1 MPDAPSSSAARSVTA
16 FAPAS
21 TSNVGPGFDILGFA
35 VDGMGDRVTAA
46 FSTTPGV
53 VITEI
58 TGDGGRLPTTA
69 SENTAGVAVLE
80 LLQRAGVADLTD
92 RGVDLRLTKGMPLG
106 SGLGSSAAS
115 AVAGVVAVDAL
126 LGLHSDLPTMLA
138 CALEGERVACG
149 AAHADNVAPSLYG
162 GFVLV
167 RSNLPPD
174 IVRLPVPDGL
184 ACALVRPHVEVST
197 RAAREV
203 LPREIPVADAVRQA
217 ANLGALV
224 AALASGDL
232 ELLRRCLEDRIAE
245 PKRTHLVPG
254 FGAMKAAALA
264 SGAIGCTLSGSG
276 PSTLA
281 LAASLDEAERIADAM
296 VTALG
301 NVGSDRLVSAAGVA
315 GARVVEDQAADD
327 LSTG

>member
-1 MPDAPSSSAARSVTA
+1 MPDAPNSSQSVTA

-21 TSNVGPGFDILGFA
+21 VSNVGPGFDILGFA
-35 VDGMGDRVTAA
+35 VDGMGDRVTA
-46 FSTTPGV
+46 TLRDEPGV
-53 VITEI
+53 DLAEI

-69 SENTAGVAVLE
+69 SENTAGVAALE
-80 LLQRAGVADLTD
+80 LMRRAGIITD
-92 RGVDLRLTKGMPLG
+92 RGVTLRLAKGMPLG

-115 AVAGVVAVDAL
+115 AVAGVVAVDSL
-126 LGLHSDLPTMLA
+126 LGLDSDLETLLA
-138 CALEGERVACG
+138 CALEGERMACG

-174 IVRLPVPDGL
+174 IVRLPVPGGL
-184 ACALVRPHVEVST
+184 ACAVVRPHVEVST
-197 RAAREV
+197 RSAREV
-203 LPREIPVADAVRQA
+203 LPAEIPVGDAVRQA

-224 AALASGDL
+224 SALASGDL
-232 ELLRRCLEDRIAE
+232 DLLRRTLEDRIAE
-245 PKRTHLVPG
+245 SKRTHLVPG

-281 LAASLDEAERIADAM
+281 LAESLDEAERIADAM

-301 NVGSDRLVSAAGVA
+301 NVGSDRLVSAV
-315 GARVVEDQAADD
+315 GAEGSRVI
-327 LSTG
+327 T

>member
-1 MPDAPSSSAARSVTA
+1 MV
-16 FAPAS
+16 
-21 TSNVGPGFDILGFA
+21 A
-35 VDGMGDRVTAA
+35 VDG
-46 FSTTPGV
+46 
-53 VITEI
+53 
-58 TGDGGRLPTTA
+58 
-69 SENTAGVAVLE
+69 
-80 LLQRAGVADLTD
+80 
-92 RGVDLRLTKGMPLG
+92 
-106 SGLGSSAAS
+106 
-115 AVAGVVAVDAL
+115 L
-126 LGLHSDLPTMLA
+126 LGLDSDLETLLA

-174 IVRLPVPDGL
+174 IVRLPVPEGL
-184 ACALVRPHVEVST
+184 ACAVVRPHVEVST

-203 LPREIPVADAVRQA
+203 LPAEIPVADTVRQA

-224 AALASGDL
+224 ASLASGDL
-232 ELLRRCLEDRIAE
+232 DLLRRTLEDRIAE
-245 PKRTHLVPG
+245 PRRTHLVPG

-281 LAASLDEAERIADAM
+281 LAASIDEAERIADAM

-301 NVGSDRLVSAAGVA
+301 NVGSDRLVSAVGVA
-315 GARVVEDQAADD
+315 GAHVVDNVPVD
-327 LSTG
+327 

>member
-1 MPDAPSSSAARSVTA
+1 MPDAPRQITA

-21 TSNVGPGFDILGFA
+21 VSNVGPGFDILGFA
-35 VDGMGDRVTAA
+35 VDGMGDRVTA
-46 FSTTPGV
+46 TLRKIGRDEPGV
-53 VITEI
+53 EIAEI
-58 TGDGGRLPTTA
+58 TGDGGRLPTAA
-69 SENTAGVAVLE
+69 SENTAGVAAVE
-80 LLQRAGVADLTD
+80 LLRRAGVTD
-92 RGVDLRLTKGMPLG
+92 QGVSLRLAKGMPLG

-115 AVAGVVAVDAL
+115 AVAGVVAVDGL
-126 LGLHSDLPTMLA
+126 LGLHSDLETLLA
-138 CALEGERVACG
+138 CALEGERMACG

-174 IVRLPVPDGL
+174 IVRLPVPGGL
-184 ACALVRPHVEVST
+184 ACAVVRPHVEVST

-203 LPREIPVADAVRQA
+203 LPAEIPVGDAVRQA

-232 ELLRRCLEDRIAE
+232 ALLRRTLEDRIAE

-301 NVGSDRLVSAAGVA
+301 NVGSDRLVSDVGVR
-315 GARVVEDQAADD
+315 GAHVLKEVSVD
-327 LSTG
+327 

>member
-1 MPDAPSSSAARSVTA
+1 MSDAPSQQPTSVTA

-21 TSNVGPGFDILGFA
+21 VSNVGPGFDILGFA
-35 VDGMGDRVTAA
+35 VDGMGDRVTA
-46 FSTTPGV
+46 TLRDQPGV
-53 VITEI
+53 EIAEI
-58 TGDGGRLPTTA
+58 TGDGGRLPTAA
-69 SENTAGVAVLE
+69 SENTAGVAALE
-80 LLQRAGVADLTD
+80 LLQRAGRTD
-92 RGVDLRLTKGMPLG
+92 QGVELRLAKGMPLG

-126 LGLHSDLPTMLA
+126 LGLGCDLPTLLA
-138 CALEGERVACG
+138 CALEGERMACG

-184 ACALVRPHVEVST
+184 ACAVVRPHVDVST

-232 ELLRRCLEDRIAE
+232 ELLRRSLEDRIAE

-254 FGAMKAAALA
+254 FDAMKAAALA

-281 LAASLDEAERIADAM
+281 FAASMGEAERVGDAM

-301 NVGSDRLVSAAGVA
+301 NVGSDRLVSAV
-315 GARVVEDQAADD
+315 GAEGSRVI
-327 LSTG
+327 S

>member
-1 MPDAPSSSAARSVTA
+1 MADQPTAAPESVTA

-21 TSNVGPGFDILGFA
+21 VSNVGPGFDILGFA
-35 VDGMGDRVTAA
+35 VDGLGDRVTAT
-46 FSTTPGV
+46 FSDKDGDADGDPGV
-53 VITEI
+53 TIAEI
-58 TGDGGRLPTTA
+58 TGDGGRLPTSA
-69 SENTAGVAVLE
+69 AENTAGVAARE
-80 LLQRAGVADLTD
+80 LLARTGHSD
-92 RGVDLRLTKGMPLG
+92 RSVTLRLAKGMPLG

-126 LGLHSDLPTMLA
+126 LGLDSDLETLLA

-167 RSNLPPD
+167 RTNLPPD
-174 IVRLPVPDGL
+174 IVRLPVPEGL
-184 ACALVRPHVEVST
+184 SCAVVRPHVEVST

-203 LPREIPVADAVRQA
+203 LPAEIAVGDAVRQT
-217 ANLGALV
+217 ANLGALIS
-224 AALASGDL
+224 ALASGDL
-232 ELLRRCLEDRIAE
+232 ELLSRTLEDRIAE

-264 SGAIGCTLSGSG
+264 AGALGCTLSGSG

-281 LAASLDEAERIADAM
+281 LAASRPAAERIADAM

-301 NVGSDRLVSAAGVA
+301 DVGSDRIVSTVGTR
-315 GARVVEDQAADD
+315 GARVVEDRP
-327 LSTG
+327 